1 MGYAK
6 TLYVG
11 RGEEGEGGGR
21 GEEGEGRRERGRGR
35 RERGGGRGWRIDE
48 WEGEGRITASLCMLS
63 MPLSKLSH
71 GICGLAASISPL
83 NHVLLPKQIML
94 QCIPYPHIHSPHPPT
109 HPFTPPSH
117 TPTPTLPHTYPT
129 LPHTYP
135 HPPTQGGEE
144 AYRCYVKKAVP
155 SLTHLDDVSMT
166 TGDALRSKS
175 SLFSLTSAGM
185 DSRDWHAVQGAIKC
199 TPFRDDQRNT
209 SPHEDTPSSPG

>member
-21 GEEGEGRRERGRGR
+21 GEEGREEGEGKREKGEGR

-71 GICGLAASISPL
+71 GICGLATSISPL
-83 NHVLLPKQIML
+83 NHVLLPKQITL

-109 HPFTPPSH
+109 HLLPPSH
-117 TPTPTLPHTYPT
+117 TSTPPS
-129 LPHTYP
+129 PHTYP